1 MDLLTLHEIVIARAT
16 PKPMLEDTG
25 WLDDVLDIVFLVL
38 RWFPYEIILTG
49 FWRNVNNFFHKFSQN
64 FVTVEASVASSAKSH
79 GYIPES
85 REKETL

>member
-38 RWFPYEIILTG
+38 RWFPYRIILTG
-49 FWRNVNNFFHKFSQN
+49 F
-64 FVTVEASVASSAKSH
+64 
-79 GYIPES
+79 
-85 REKETL
+85 